1 MLTTNLTTMISVT
14 GSKHQRHQQAN
25 TGALLAARAPA
36 VYGDWSVLAELFLGL
51 VHLSD
56 EVDESL
62 AGLGNTL
69 LRPVG
74 ELELAQRPRLT
85 VLRPQSSAATGQSCN
100 KSDLVSLTNETRKT
114 HELYR

>member
-1 MLTTNLTTMISVT
+1 MISVT

-74 ELELAQRPRLT
+74 ELELTHRPRLT
-85 VLRPQSSAATGQSCN
+85 VLQPPNRHHLG
-100 KSDLVSLTNETRKT
+100 LTPRIPRTACR
-114 HELYR
+114 YV

>member
-1 MLTTNLTTMISVT
+1 
-14 GSKHQRHQQAN
+14 
-25 TGALLAARAPA
+25 

-100 KSDLVSLTNETRKT
+100 KSDLVSRKK
-114 HELYR
+114 HEKRMNYIVKLCRTAARMLLISLERQVNSLNLGT